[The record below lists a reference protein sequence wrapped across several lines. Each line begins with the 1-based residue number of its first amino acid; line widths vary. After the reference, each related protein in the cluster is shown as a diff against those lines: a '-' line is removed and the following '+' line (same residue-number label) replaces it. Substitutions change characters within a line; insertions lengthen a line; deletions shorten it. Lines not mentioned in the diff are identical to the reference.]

1 LDPAFALRVC
11 ELIAGIILTDGDL
24 HPAENE
30 LLGRLLRD
38 LKISD
43 GPETVLSPTFTR
55 GQAVQAIRD
64 LPPEVR
70 QEALERLIDAAI
82 IDGKVVPAEQKYLD
96 AVARAM
102 GVRQDDLDER
112 VTQRLLNG

>member
-1 LDPAFALRVC
+1 MDQAIALRVC

-30 LLGRLLRD
+30 LLGRLLRE
-38 LKISD
+38 LQISD
-43 GPETVLSPTFTR
+43 GPETALCPAITR
-55 GQAVQAIRD
+55 GEAVQAIRD

-112 VTQRLLNG
+112 VTQRLLRG